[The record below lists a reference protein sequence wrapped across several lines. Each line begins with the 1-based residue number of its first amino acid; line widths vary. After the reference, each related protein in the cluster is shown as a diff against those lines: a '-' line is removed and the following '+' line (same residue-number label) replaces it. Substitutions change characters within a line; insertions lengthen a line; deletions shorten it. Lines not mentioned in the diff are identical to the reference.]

1 MLYTKCCEQEQ
12 ASLPMGIQSEDWSL
26 RHHPACSGGA
36 KGAYSAGAWHC
47 GTARLGCSASVASVL
62 LLPNP
67 PNLPMLPQ
75 KPFASC
81 SSSPKPANAYHYGQS
96 STDSPMLVILLQAV
110 QTTKTWPRLH
120 LWHSHKQA
128 FQRSAARPPVPD
140 LAGAS
145 STTCLSCATWRAPRP
160 APLWR
165 QLTRLDT

>member
-1 MLYTKCCEQEQ
+1 
-12 ASLPMGIQSEDWSL
+12 MGIQSEDWSL
-26 RHHPACSGGA
+26 RQRPACSGGA

-47 GTARLGCSASVASVL
+47 GTARLGCSARVASVL

-81 SSSPKPANAYHYGQS
+81 SRSPKPANAPHFGQCS
-96 STDSPMLVILLQAV
+96 AHSPMLAFLLGALQA
-110 QTTKTWPRLH
+110 TKTWPRLY
-120 LWHSHKQA
+120 LRDSHKQA
-128 FQRSAARPPVPD
+128 FHCSAARPPVPD
-140 LAGAS
+140 LAGTS
-145 STTCLSCATWRAPRP
+145 STTCLSCATCRAPRS